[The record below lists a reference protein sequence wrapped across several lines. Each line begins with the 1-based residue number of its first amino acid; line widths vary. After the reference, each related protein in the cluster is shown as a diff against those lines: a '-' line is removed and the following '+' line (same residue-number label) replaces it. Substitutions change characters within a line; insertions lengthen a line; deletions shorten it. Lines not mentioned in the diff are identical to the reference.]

1 MNNNTN
7 NTNKTTQLPS
17 SPSSSSSS
25 LLFSIE
31 QWELIRRLR
40 NSGVSKDDICSAF
53 DELDRVERDLGPVYD
68 LPLIN
73 NAKTTPLQQQQ
84 NHPITAVTAYT
95 TAAAKHN
102 QQQQQQQNQQQN
114 EIFAKNFHLL
124 LSQAAATTTTNT
136 SNKQPHQPPPQSIK
150 NEGLPG
156 QQQTLND
163 SHSPMNTNAAVMTQN
178 ANNIVNTYFA
188 NIIDS
193 ESENKQ
199 IEELRR

>member
-1 MNNNTN
+1 MNNNNSTS
-7 NTNKTTQLPS
+7 NKTHLPS
-17 SPSSSSSS
+17 SPSSSSS

-40 NSGVSKDDICSAF
+40 NSGVSKDDIFSAF

-73 NAKTTPLQQQQ
+73 NAKTTPQQQQ
-84 NHPITAVTAYT
+84 THPITAVAAYT

-102 QQQQQQQNQQQN
+102 QQQQQQNQQQN

-124 LSQAAATTTTNT
+124 LSQAAATTNP
-136 SNKQPHQPPPQSIK
+136 SNKQPHQQQSIK
-150 NEGLPG
+150 NEGLPA
-156 QQQTLND
+156 QQTVND
-163 SHSPMNTNAAVMTQN
+163 SHSPMNTNAAMTQN